1 MLNKIKEYFVPI
13 SSISQG
19 LIIILYTLLLIIQA
33 FKNVNLDIKKRF
45 FYEQFSYEI
54 YSSINTNLILDLK
67 IQDECEDNYKPLNFF
82 LKLNSSFTIK
92 YTVNIKKLF
101 NYKFCVPI
109 YENLNEYNS
118 NELNYGNLLKHSIN
132 INDIKNYDKND
143 INILN
148 IYRN

>member
-1 MLNKIKEYFVPI
+1 MNI
-13 SSISQG
+13 
-19 LIIILYTLLLIIQA
+19 
-33 FKNVNLDIKKRF
+33 DIKKSF

-82 LKLNSSFTIK
+82 LKLNPSYTIK

-109 YENLNEYNS
+109 YEHLNKYNS
-118 NELNYGNLLKHSIN
+118 DELNYGNLLKHSIN

-148 IYRN
+148 IMYAKKV